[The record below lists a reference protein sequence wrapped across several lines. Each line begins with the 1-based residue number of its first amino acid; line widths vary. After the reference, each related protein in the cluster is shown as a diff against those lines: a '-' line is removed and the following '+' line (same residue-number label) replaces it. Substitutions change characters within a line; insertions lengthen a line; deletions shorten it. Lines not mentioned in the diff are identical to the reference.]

1 MHRTRH
7 PLGLAAVL
15 LALALLLSACGG
27 DDPAMDTGADDDTAE
42 AGDDTAEDGGDDGGD
57 DGGMDHD
64 DDGGTGT
71 AVTLELGESDVGE
84 HLVDGDGNT
93 VYLFTPDEQG
103 QPTCTDS
110 CADNWPPV
118 TADGEV
124 DVGDELDQELVGST
138 AREDGTEQ
146 VTYNDWP
153 LYHFANDAEPG
164 DVNGQG
170 ANDVWFV
177 VNADGEAIEG

>member
-1 MHRTRH
+1 MHLTRH
-7 PLGLAAVL
+7 PLALAGVL

-27 DDPAMDTGADDDTAE
+27 DDPAVDTEG
-42 AGDDTAEDGGDDGGD
+42 GDDTAETDDGTD
-57 DGGMDHD
+57 DATD
-64 DDGGTGT
+64 DDGMGDGDGMGT
-71 AVTLELGESDVGE
+71 AVTLELGESEVGE

-110 CADNWPPV
+110 CAANWPPL

-124 DVGDELDQELVGST
+124 DVGDGLDEELVGSS

-153 LYHFANDAEPG
+153 LYYFANDEEPG

-177 VNADGEAIEG
+177 VDAEGEAIEG